1 MVDANGKH
9 EMMHC
14 HWKAHNDEL
23 PWKASYGCEQLYDAK
38 HGDSRNN
45 HGNLTWW
52 VTMESFILKISLRR
66 SSIVLIK
73 IDYI

>member
-1 MVDANGKH
+1 MHGHGRHDMVDVNGKH

-52 VTMESFILKISLRR
+52 VTMESFILQKEVQLF
-66 SSIVLIK
+66 
-73 IDYI
+73 